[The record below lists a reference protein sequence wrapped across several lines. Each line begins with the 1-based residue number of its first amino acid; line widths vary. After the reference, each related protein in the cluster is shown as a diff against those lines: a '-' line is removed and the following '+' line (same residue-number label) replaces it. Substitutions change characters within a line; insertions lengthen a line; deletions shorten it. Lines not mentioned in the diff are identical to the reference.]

1 MKEVKAMGKYMFHG
15 CDVEEL
21 AIEYGT
27 PLYVVSEDEIVN
39 RIERLKRCFDR
50 RYERC
55 GTYFASKSF
64 LTKDMLRILMKEG
77 IGLDVVS
84 GGELFLAK
92 DMRFPP
98 EKIAFHGNSKTIA
111 EIADGLSY
119 GVGKFVC
126 DSMEEI
132 ELIDRMAKERKTKAN
147 ILVRVTP
154 GVDSHTHKYISTA
167 GVDSKFGIPLM
178 QMEEAVSLCMRLEN
192 ISLKG
197 FHFHVGSQLLENT
210 SHLMAVDIM
219 LDLIERVRTNLGF
232 ETDTL
237 DLGGGFGI
245 AYTSKDRP
253 QEVEDFIGPMV
264 EKIEAFCAAEGMRR
278 PSLVIEPGRWIVGE
292 AGITLYTVGSVKEI
306 PGVNT
311 YIGVDG
317 GFPDNPRPALYQAEY
332 SALIAGKCDRP
343 PAGTVTIAGK
353 CCESGDILIRDIAL
367 PEAERGDILVMFAT
381 GAYNHSMANNYNKNP
396 IPAVV
401 MIRDGKPRLSVRR
414 QTYEEMFAGNC

>member
-1 MKEVKAMGKYMFHG
+1 
-15 CDVEEL
+15 
-21 AIEYGT
+21 
-27 PLYVVSEDEIVN
+27 
-39 RIERLKRCFDR
+39 
-50 RYERC
+50 
-55 GTYFASKSF
+55 
-64 LTKDMLRILMKEG
+64 
-77 IGLDVVS
+77 
-84 GGELFLAK
+84 
-92 DMRFPP
+92 
-98 EKIAFHGNSKTIA
+98 
-111 EIADGLSY
+111 
-119 GVGKFVC
+119 
-126 DSMEEI
+126 
-132 ELIDRMAKERKTKAN
+132 MAKERNTKAS
-147 ILVRVTP
+147 ILIRVTP

-167 GVDSKFGIPLM
+167 GVDSKFGIPLV

-210 SHLMAVDIM
+210 SHLMAVDI
-219 LDLIERVRTNLGF
+219 LLSLIEKVKINLGF
-232 ETDTL
+232 DTEIL

-245 AYTSKDRP
+245 AYTSKDHP

-264 EKIEAFCAAEGMRR
+264 DKIGTFCAAKGMRR

-292 AGITLYTVGSVKEI
+292 AGITLYTVGSVKET

-311 YIGVDG
+311 YVGVDG

-332 SALIAGKCDRP
+332 NALIAGKCDCP

-367 PEAERGDILVMFAT
+367 PHAERGDILVVFAT
-381 GAYNHSMANNYNKNP
+381 GAYNHSMANNYNKTP

-414 QTYEEMFAGNC
+414 QTYEAMFETNY